1 VKGSFRAWRFFKPDT
16 NRILAVFGLMVVSIA
31 FNVLKPWPVAL
42 LIDNVLGEKPWPD
55 AIAGLSATLD
65 KATQIGLIAG
75 GLFFI
80 YALQGGIAAIQNYV
94 SIKVGLRGLRRVR
107 NEVFTVLQRLSLK
120 FHHNSKAGDLIYR
133 AAWDTFSFQTLFQQ
147 GFVTT
152 LNAGLSLILMVVVMS
167 RINALLT
174 LVAVATI
181 PALILVIRFFG
192 KKMTEQSAVAQ
203 QADSQV
209 TSHVQQSMAA
219 LPLIQSYTTEPRE
232 RRRFLGFTARSQH
245 ERLSQ
250 HGWELVYWFA
260 ISLVFGLGTA
270 GIIWVGSQQVLENKL
285 SVGQLWIFISY
296 LTQLYEPLNQLSHV
310 GATVASAA
318 AGTGRVFEILDTEE
332 DVKEA
337 PNAQR
342 LVRAGEARSHIKET
356 HSKPPVEVL
365 GNLEFADVHFG
376 YRPDQE
382 VLKGISFKLAAG
394 ESAALIGP
402 SGVGKSTLM
411 NLVPRFYDPVRG
423 EVKLEG
429 INLRQLSLRDLRS
442 QIAVVLQEPIVMAA
456 TVGENI
462 AYGRPHATAKEIE
475 EAAVQA
481 SAIDFIRKLPQGFDT
496 FIGDG
501 GARLSVGERQRLNL
515 ARAFLK
521 NAPILLLD
529 EPTSALDAE
538 SEAQVVSSLHQLMQG
553 RTTLMVAHRLTTI
566 RRVTKILVIENG
578 TIAES
583 GNHHQLLDAGGYY
596 ARVASGQ
603 LQAD

>member
-209 TSHVQQSMAA
+209 ASHVQQSMAA

>member
-16 NRILAVFGLMVVSIA
+16 NRIVAVFGLMVVSIA

-209 TSHVQQSMAA
+209 ASHVQQSMAA

-296 LTQLYEPLNQLSHV
+296 LTQLYDPLNQLSHV